1 MLIQDGS
8 PTIKTIRNGKCQC
21 KLGQRNGLSKTDVK
35 KINTLYNCRG
45 YPQTTS
51 SGKPK
56 PTKPKP
62 ITGETIKPDLTCTDS
77 NE

>member
-1 MLIQDGS
+1 MVKIGG
-8 PTIKTIRNGKCQC
+8 IKIEVIKIEVI
-21 KLGQRNGLSKTDVK
+21 KIDVK

-45 YPQTTS
+45 YPQTTG

-62 ITGETIKPDLTCTDS
+62 TTGEIINPDLTCTDS